1 MKTQLNLTG
10 DSKTLDAL
18 SRFLA
23 ALETVQPESITQ
35 PKAICGEDNVIY
47 VEVEYRTEED
57 SFLVGDHMAEIGA
70 EIVEET
76 DIWVALAPFV
86 VAEPM
91 KAAEEIQSQAVGSGL
106 TGLCCPSLFSLLDG
120 PSPLRVSRFNY
131 CAPQRW

>member
-23 ALETVQPESITQ
+23 ALETVQPEAITQ

-47 VEVEYRTEED
+47 VEVGYRTEED
-57 SFLVGDHMAEIGA
+57 SFLVGDHMAEVGA

-76 DIWVALAPFV
+76 DILVALSPFV
-86 VAEPM
+86 VEEP
-91 KAAEEIQSQAVGSGL
+91 
-106 TGLCCPSLFSLLDG
+106 TG
-120 PSPLRVSRFNY
+120 
-131 CAPQRW
+131 

>member
-23 ALETVQPESITQ
+23 ALETVQPEAITQ

-47 VEVEYRTEED
+47 VEVGYRTEED
-57 SFLVGDHMAEIGA
+57 AFLVGDHMAEVGA

-76 DIWVALAPFV
+76 DILVALAPFV
-86 VAEPM
+86 VEEP
-91 KAAEEIQSQAVGSGL
+91 
-106 TGLCCPSLFSLLDG
+106 TG
-120 PSPLRVSRFNY
+120 
-131 CAPQRW
+131 